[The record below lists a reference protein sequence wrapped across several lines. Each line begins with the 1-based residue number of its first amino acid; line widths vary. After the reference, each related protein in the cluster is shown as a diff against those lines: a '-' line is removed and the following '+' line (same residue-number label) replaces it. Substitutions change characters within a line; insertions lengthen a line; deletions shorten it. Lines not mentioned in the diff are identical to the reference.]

1 MKPHPACQET
11 SRLPEACPPTYSTN
25 VPHTAHFQSI
35 DQLSHHVF
43 ADCLF
48 CLRGKMILHSLRA
61 ADPLDR
67 DRHDGGNRG
76 HSPNLKEQF
85 SFASIY
91 LIPIHQC
98 GCDVM
103 VLSIQIQNDRP

>member
-11 SRLPEACPPTYSTN
+11 SHLPEACPPTYSTN

-48 CLRGKMILHSLRA
+48 CLQGKRILHSLRE
-61 ADPLDR
+61 ADPLGQ
-67 DRHDGGNRG
+67 DRHGAGNRD
-76 HSPNLKEQF
+76 HSPNRREQF

-91 LIPIHQC
+91 RIPIHQC

-103 VLSIQIQNDRP
+103 VLSTQTRYGLP